1 MLVPCPSKLQVGQ
14 VSGTALPSTYSVAGT
29 QGHSVTTKLKLRVR
43 GEERFSSVCCWGPWH
58 TSWDLCSRQGPFG
71 MKEQQ
76 EGADGYRAETSRDN
90 VQTRGCPCSA
100 PLGLNWLMGIGC
112 RRRSCPMWS
121 VPVPLFAEGAL
132 EGRVRGREEFLEA
145 PAHQ

>member
-90 VQTRGCPCSA
+90 VQTRGMPLLSPPRAKLAHGDRVQKAELPHVECPC
-100 PLGLNWLMGIGC
+100 PTLC
-112 RRRSCPMWS
+112 
-121 VPVPLFAEGAL
+121 
-132 EGRVRGREEFLEA
+132 
-145 PAHQ
+145 